1 MTLVSVGLVVR
12 LGVEG
17 LTVGYRMDTT
27 GWGGQKKE
35 PRGTFIN
42 PEALFQY
49 AHLTSD
55 NVDEVRHENVKRV
68 GRPSAGQKKS
78 PGDVSRAKR

>member
-1 MTLVSVGLVVR
+1 MSPLKG
-12 LGVEG
+12 EG
-17 LTVGYRMDTT
+17 QSCDELR
-27 GWGGQKKE
+27 GQKKE

-55 NVDEVRHENVKRV
+55 NVNEGRHGNAKQAMEGRARVMPFVRNDIVAHAQQSLLRHSKE
-68 GRPSAGQKKS
+68 G
-78 PGDVSRAKR
+78 